1 MHAYLVQDRETD
13 VSVAVNV
20 RVDGRLEVVIFHQ
33 ISFKQNK
40 HKHKHF
46 YSLLYLEVHG
56 CLQIDCYF
64 IYFIYNCLL
73 CFTLSGGGGQK
84 SFCLYL

>member
-20 RVDGRLEVVIFHQ
+20 RVDGRLEVVIFYQ
-33 ISFKQNK
+33 ISFNQSK
-40 HKHKHF
+40 HKDKHI

-56 CLQIDCYF
+56 CLQIDYF

-73 CFTLSGGGGQK
+73 CFTLLGGGGQK